1 MSRQIVEVIHRHLNY
16 FKNVNVAY
24 GILILAQFGKPGLFV
39 IVDSM

>member
-1 MSRQIVEVIHRHLNY
+1 MSRQTVEVIHRHLNY

-24 GILILAQFGKPGLFV
+24 GIILAQFGKPGLFV